1 MDPPSVSQLESKWQT
16 SEQNLAIRTS
26 GQQKSEWA
34 NKNLIYDHHQS
45 ALIWFKE
52 GWGIPTGDV
61 WVWVSGTAVH
71 WAMNGKNE

>member
-52 GWGIPTGDV
+52 GWGCLGLGV
-61 WVWVSGTAVH
+61 WHCSSLGYEW
-71 WAMNGKNE
+71 EE